1 MRVNE
6 ISKAAA
12 YNKPAP
18 KDATVSEM
26 LLHCQLKTLYADFKQ
41 GNIDKQEAA
50 ERKAQIVAKCEEYAK
65 AYEDWCSVHKEHQ
78 NSIRRASTLL
88 SDIEKEQDIK
98 AAAFIAFEVIGRMT
112 GDENFAK
119 RQKKKWEE

>member
-18 KDATVSEM
+18 KGTTASEM
-26 LLHCQLKTLYADFKQ
+26 LLYLSLKSLYADFKK
-41 GNIDKQEAA
+41 GYISKADAA
-50 ERKAQIVAKCEEYAK
+50 DTKAQIVAKCEEYTK

-112 GDENFAK
+112 GDANFAK
-119 RQKKKWEE
+119 RQKKKWEK